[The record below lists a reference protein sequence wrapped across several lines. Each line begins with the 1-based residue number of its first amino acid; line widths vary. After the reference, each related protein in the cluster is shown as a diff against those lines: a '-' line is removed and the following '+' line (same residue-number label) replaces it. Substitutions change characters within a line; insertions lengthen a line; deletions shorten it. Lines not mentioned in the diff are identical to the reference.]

1 MGLGFVIGV
10 GWFMPKFS
18 PVRNGGQAI
27 SDKSLEGIKR
37 ERFLHSGAENI
48 ILPKNTSILETL
60 APLAPRETRYWVHR
74 RKLMM
79 RVPRD
84 VSKRGTSV
92 ADRGPVKR
100 AHQTDAMNFATICE
114 V

>member
-1 MGLGFVIGV
+1 
-10 GWFMPKFS
+10 
-18 PVRNGGQAI
+18 
-27 SDKSLEGIKR
+27 
-37 ERFLHSGAENI
+37 
-48 ILPKNTSILETL
+48 
-60 APLAPRETRYWVHR
+60 
-74 RKLMM
+74 MM

-92 ADRGPVKR
+92 ADRDPVKR